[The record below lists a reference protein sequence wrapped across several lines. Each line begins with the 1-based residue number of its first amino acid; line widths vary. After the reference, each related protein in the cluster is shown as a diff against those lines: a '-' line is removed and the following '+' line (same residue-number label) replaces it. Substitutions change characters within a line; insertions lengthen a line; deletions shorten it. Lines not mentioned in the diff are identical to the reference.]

1 MSRKN
6 RSSVRGFTFLCV
18 QNVLKP
24 LSHGKLGRLNLF
36 AKTIEVF
43 KNVVHA
49 LIKFSLSKSWQGKV
63 ALFLRREY
71 FVWMRAQNELIY
83 FSNVSQAANKL
94 KKYV

>member
-1 MSRKN
+1 
-6 RSSVRGFTFLCV
+6 
-18 QNVLKP
+18 
-24 LSHGKLGRLNLF
+24 LF
-36 AKTIEVF
+36 SKTIEVF
-43 KNVVHA
+43 KNLVHA

-83 FSNVSQAANKL
+83 FSRNVSQAANKL